1 METFHCF
8 RNFLEKNLCLNYVS
22 DQVNLGILAY
32 LTDLVNKTKAQFSIC
47 HGNASVENY
56 CTAFQ
61 VTVLVLYFS
70 IITIRLSQ
78 ATRFAL

>member
-22 DQVNLGILAY
+22 DQVNLCILAY

-61 VTVLVLYFS
+61 VTVLYFS
-70 IITIRLSQ
+70 RITIRLSQ